1 MTVTFTLNSTYLGT
15 EAGPFNISGTTDSNV
30 TTELITNL
38 SLADLTTGHTISGIN
53 DNTTGFTIQSVG
65 TCINYVVKP
74 VSGNV
79 PYVPCTDGM
88 DVVFL
93 VDYTGSMGGA
103 IDGVKTSIANI
114 ASTIVTEST
123 NNYRLGLVIFDEYSS
138 ATNSNYDDKTA
149 YTSLPS
155 NQRYINTGIG
165 GKYQWIT
172 AVEMMSTNNE
182 TSFTTQL
189 NKLNTIDFPLGSG
202 ENTPEPS
209 DIGVDLVGL
218 QNFANSFRTG
228 VARLVVLITDATPG
242 GNDDAYGASD
252 ISFVNSLIPQLTN
265 QGVRVLLMTTA
276 GTNVLYD
283 LATGTNGVVSS
294 GFTGSDIITAIE
306 NVCVPQY
313 QYSLLIQENPTL
325 QATCENDG
333 ITGGLTTVI
342 STSNALT
349 LGDFLYYYNSPTTPV
364 ANANIGYS
372 VKITNNTTGIVY
384 AVETDPSTGEII
396 AIQECTAPSATPT
409 PTATTSFG
417 SEFVAFGS
425 NRTIACDNLTNPS
438 TTVYF
443 TAANWDSIQIGDV
456 LYTSDLVT
464 PVSNGY
470 YYNASATTA
479 YEVVR
484 MLSGQVIAISNCAG
498 VEV

>member
-1 MTVTFTLNSTYLGT
+1 MTVTFTLNSAYLGT
-15 EAGPFNISGTTDSNV
+15 EAGPFNISGTTDSDV
-30 TTELITNL
+30 TTELTTNL
-38 SLADLTTGHTISGIN
+38 SLGDLTIGYTISGIN

-74 VSGNV
+74 VSGTV
-79 PYVPCTDGM
+79 PYVSCTNGM

-114 ASTIVTEST
+114 ASTIVTES
-123 NNYRLGLVIFDEYSS
+123 NSNYRLGLVIFDEYIS
-138 ATNSNYDDKTA
+138 ATNSSYNSKTA

-228 VARLVVLITDATPG
+228 VARLVVLITDATPS
-242 GNDDAYGASD
+242 GNDDAYGAAD
-252 ISFVNSLIPQLTN
+252 ISFVNSLIPQLVN

-283 LATGTNGVVSS
+283 LATGTNGVLSS
-294 GFTGSDIITAIE
+294 GFSGADIITAIE
-306 NVCVPQY
+306 DVCVPQY
-313 QYSLLIQENPTL
+313 QYTLINQENPTL
-325 QATCENDG
+325 QLTCDNDG
-333 ITGGLTTVI
+333 TGGTISLI

-349 LGDFLYYYNSPTTPV
+349 VGDSLHYAASPSTHYVTS
-364 ANANIGYS
+364 NESYS
-372 VKITNNTTGIVY
+372 VKITNVTTGIVY
-384 AVETDPSTGEII
+384 AVEFDLSQNVIT
-396 AIQECTAPSATPT
+396 AVQECTAPSATPT

-438 TTVYF
+438 IDVYF
-443 TAANWDSIQIGDV
+443 TAADWNTVQIGDT

-464 PVSNGY
+464 PVNNGY
-470 YYNASATTA
+470 YYNASATVGF
-479 YEVVR
+479 EVIR
-484 MLSGQVIAISNCAG
+484 MLGGQVVAISNCEG